1 VVKHLFCYDRSSV
14 SHENNQRRS
23 EDMLSAGIVKS
34 DYFSSGRKVL
44 AKASPA
50 DIVAAPSPLWLEGIR
65 DADML
70 EETLQNHAREVLSR

>member
-1 VVKHLFCYDRSSV
+1 MKHLFCYDRSSV
-14 SHENNQRRS
+14 SHENSQRRS

-44 AKASPA
+44 ASAPPA
-50 DIVAAPSPLWLEGIR
+50 DNVTDTSPLWLEGIR

-70 EETLQNHAREVLSR
+70 EGTLQSHAREVLSR